1 MERNYFV
8 INTGSASKKYAL
20 YRGDKRIF
28 YAHFETEDATFVVT
42 VDCGGSVRREIPE
55 KDFNNSLEYVYKE
68 LVGSGAIAD
77 PQREISAVG
86 FRIVAPGEYFAK
98 HRLIDDEFVKN
109 LKSERDSAPLHI
121 EPMLNELALI
131 RKLLRGIRVIGVS
144 DSVFHATLPD
154 YAYTYAIQ
162 HDVAEK
168 FGIRKFGYHGS
179 SFSSVVRKVDALSG
193 KLPSKMIVC
202 HLGSGCSITAI
213 KDGKSID
220 TSMGLSPL
228 EGVAMGTRVGDID
241 ASAVVRLGEVLKCS
255 FEDLEKFF
263 YTRSGI
269 LGISGKSN
277 DIRDLLALEFQGDVR
292 AKLALDVFVY
302 RIQKY
307 IGSYVAVLGGLD
319 MLVFCATIG
328 ERSFVMRERICRN
341 LSTFGIV
348 LDEGKNKATV
358 SSDGFI
364 QKEGVPVAV
373 VVTDEMGEIARETVL
388 LSN

>member
-20 YRGDKRIF
+20 YRGEKRIF
-28 YAHFETEDATFVVT
+28 FAHFETEEATFVVT
-42 VDCGGSVRREIPE
+42 VDCGGSVKREIPE
-55 KDFNNSLEYVYKE
+55 KDFNNSLDYVYKE

-77 PQREISAVG
+77 PQKEISAVG
-86 FRIVAPGEYFAK
+86 FRIVAPGEYFTS
-98 HRLIDDEFVKN
+98 HRLIDDEYVKN
-109 LKSERDSAPLHI
+109 LKDKRDSAPLHI
-121 EPMLNELALI
+121 EPMLNELALV
-131 RKLLRGIRVIGVS
+131 RKLLRGIRIIGVS
-144 DSVFHATLPD
+144 DSVFHSTLPVH
-154 YAYTYAIQ
+154 AYTYAIQ

-168 FGIRKFGYHGS
+168 FGIRKFGFHGS
-179 SFSSVVRKVDALSG
+179 SFASVVRKVGALSG
-193 KLPSKMIVC
+193 TLPSKMIVC

-213 KDGKSID
+213 RDGKSID

-228 EGVAMGTRVGDID
+228 EGVPMGTRVGDID
-241 ASAVVRLGEVLKCS
+241 PGAVVRLGEVLKCGL
-255 FEDLEKFF
+255 EELEKFF

-277 DIRDLLALEFQGDVR
+277 DIRDLLTLEFDGDVR

-328 ERSFVMRERICRN
+328 ERSFVIRERICRN

-348 LDEGKNKATV
+348 LDEGKNKLTV
-358 SSDGFI
+358 GLDGFL
-364 QKEGVPVAV
+364 QKSGVPVAV
-373 VVTDEMGEIARETVL
+373 ITTDEMGEIVRETKML
-388 LSN
+388 TD